1 MMPRRH
7 LLSVLAAML
16 AWSGPASAA
25 DAAPGWVVGK
35 SDDSPVTL
43 SRTLEVVTIEYRFV
57 PGDYDTLKITVDP
70 CGDGPWYIKD
80 AMDPQGGSAADRG
93 KFVAT
98 TIAEDLRNARLNC
111 TLPAGVEDRLQA
123 GFAQGWAQFEGVKAR
138 VAR

>member
-1 MMPRRH
+1 MMLCRP
-7 LLSVLAAML
+7 LSSVLAAAL
-16 AWSGPASAA
+16 AWSAPALAA
-25 DAAPGWVVGK
+25 DVAPGWVVGK

-43 SRTLEVVTIEYRFV
+43 SRTLEAVTIEYRYV
-57 PGDYDTLKITVDP
+57 PDDYDTLKLTVDP

-80 AMDPQGGSAADRG
+80 SMDPQGASAAERG

-98 TIAEDLRNARLNC
+98 TIAEDLHNARLNC

-123 GFAQGWAQFEGVKAR
+123 GFAQAWAQFEVAKAR